1 MKYRFTS
8 NIQCS
13 NCKSKVGPVLDASG
27 EIQEWQVD
35 LEDPDRSLIVQ
46 TESLT
51 PEDIVALVR
60 KTGFRAEFKE
70 EI

>member
-1 MKYRFTS
+1 MKYRFNS
-8 NIQCS
+8 NIQCT
-13 NCKSKVGPVLDASG
+13 NCKSKVAPLLDASD
-27 EIQEWQVD
+27 EIQAWEVD

>member
-1 MKYRFTS
+1 M
-8 NIQCS
+8 
-13 NCKSKVGPVLDASG
+13 DASG